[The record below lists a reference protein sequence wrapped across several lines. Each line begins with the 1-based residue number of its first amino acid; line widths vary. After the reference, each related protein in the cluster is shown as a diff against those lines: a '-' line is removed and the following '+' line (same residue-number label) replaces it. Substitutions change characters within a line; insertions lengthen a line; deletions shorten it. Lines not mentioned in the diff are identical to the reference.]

1 MGGTLL
7 NVQLDIGMSPL
18 GVSPVND
25 PGACRCPL
33 RNTQEQPIN
42 ILMEFGK
49 EWRKREGIAMSAR
62 GPRRSLLEA
71 RLVALPRVSN
81 SLAAHPPAR
90 RRATRF
96 DSPGIR
102 SGSDWRKREG
112 IEPSGD
118 IAASR
123 PDLKSGGATS
133 APSASVRGVRLDRR
147 RNEMSAPRA
156 RGTGRLFLFRFLPA
170 ALPGLFLSLPAAPD
184 FPLPFRRHF
193 LLRRVSA

>member
-18 GVSPVND
+18 GVSPVSD

-33 RNTQEQPIN
+33 RNAREQPIN
-42 ILMEFGK
+42 IFMGFG
-49 EWRKREGIAMSAR
+49 RE
-62 GPRRSLLEA
+62 
-71 RLVALPRVSN
+71 
-81 SLAAHPPAR
+81 
-90 RRATRF
+90 
-96 DSPGIR
+96 
-102 SGSDWRKREG
+102 WRKREG

-147 RNEMSAPRA
+147 RNGMSAPRA
-156 RGTGRLFLFRFLPA
+156 RGTGCLFLFRFPPA
-170 ALPGLFLSLPAAPD
+170 ALPGLFLSLPATPD

-193 LLRRVSA
+193 FLRRVSA

>member
-1 MGGTLL
+1 
-7 NVQLDIGMSPL
+7 MS
-18 GVSPVND
+18 D

-71 RLVALPRVSN
+71 RLVALPRGSN

-102 SGSDWRKREG
+102 SGKEWRKREG
-112 IEPSGD
+112 IEPSED

-133 APSASVRGVRLDRR
+133 APSASVRGVT
-147 RNEMSAPRA
+147 PRSTAQRDVRTA
-156 RGTGRLFLFRFLPA
+156 RPRYGPLI
-170 ALPGLFLSLPAAPD
+170 S
-184 FPLPFRRHF
+184 FPLPSGGASRPFSFSACGAGFPASVPSSFFAPSRFRVRTART
-193 LLRRVSA
+193 L